1 MAVIKHIA
9 SKNADYGE
17 SERYL
22 IFQHNEYTQKPI
34 LDDEGHMILRDEYYL
49 DGLNC
54 DPFTF
59 ASECQELN
67 SYYHKNKNFN
77 EIKSHHYIIS
87 FDPKDREE
95 CGLTGERAQ
104 QLGLTF
110 AKKNFPGHQAL
121 VCTHTDGHNESGNI
135 HVHIVI
141 NSLRKYDVPQEPY
154 MEFDCDSKAGYKHHL
169 STAYLAHLKQDVMD
183 MCQKEGLH
191 QVDLLSPAE
200 RKITEKE
207 YWAQRRGQETLD
219 KLNQKMLED
228 GITPKETRYQ
238 TEKQFLRDAID
249 DAAST
254 AKSPEEFAQ
263 ILDKKYHIIFKIS
276 RNRYSYLHPGRK
288 KYITGR
294 NLGTRYEEDF
304 LLQTFKENAKS
315 LSDRKM
321 KIEEPQV
328 TATTK
333 DLQTAL
339 SPDASDIPVPFI
351 FIKSDLRLVIDLQ
364 TCIKAQQSEA
374 YAQKVK
380 LSNLKQMAQTV
391 AYIQE
396 HGYNSLEDFHI
407 ALDQASDQ
415 ASAARKSLKDTEQ
428 QLKDVNEQIHF
439 TGQYLA
445 YKNVYADY
453 RKSRNKNKFY
463 EEHRAELS
471 LYDTALRTLK
481 EKSAG
486 NKLPSMKALYAEKD
500 QLIELQ
506 DSQREDFSNR
516 RDYERELR
524 TVSANIDMILGKN
537 REQEQQ
543 IEKGKNL

>member
-191 QVDLLSPAE
+191 QIDLLSPAE

-396 HGYNSLEDFHI
+396 HGYNSLEDFHT